1 MSTIPTDQQAN
12 FSDVLEAALSLYNG
26 DVEAARHWMANPVKG
41 LGGKSPVTM
50 LATREETQS
59 VLDYI
64 GRLEHGLGA

>member
-1 MSTIPTDQQAN
+1 MYS
-12 FSDVLEAALSLYNG
+12 G
-26 DVEAARHWMANPVKG
+26 DVEADLHWMANPVKG

-64 GRLEHGLGA
+64 RRLEN